1 MTKEDLEEKFE
12 DCFTASTRPS
22 EGGYGPDVTD
32 ESKLWKLFDPIIAS
46 YAKQQAIALVAW
58 SIKNNHYVGVN
69 GEWYSKDGEG
79 VAATTGALY
88 DQFIEQQNKQ
98 QTNN

>member
-1 MTKEDLEEKFE
+1 MTKEEILSPHDLYAWECDEGDHVVPYSAAEK
-12 DCFTASTRPS
+12 AM
-22 EGGYGPDVTD
+22 D
-32 ESKLWKLFDPIIAS
+32 E

-88 DQFIEQQNKQ
+88 DQFIEQQNKP
-98 QTNN
+98 